1 MNFKVFIPLFILMMS
16 STSFSREDDFQM
28 RVSWVRTL
36 KELLFEIEKNE
47 DHKMVLQ
54 EKKFFDSWT
63 LITEAWADARYDCF
77 YAGWPST
84 LRASGGKKLCQ
95 LPERTNS
102 SYEKGICK
110 GDELQCQPLL
120 FGNNLCVSFKTK
132 QDRNSSLSQC
142 EKKFQSERKGQ
153 YDFLRKTSRKE
164 ANDLREMSALAAD
177 VCDPKSKSPQKGS
190 AVCKKIQDKLSD
202 AMKAID
208 RGFIEAEII
217 QGPDTS
223 QGEEVRPETI
233 PIQSST
239 SLTVEEDCP
248 DPVVAETDLLAQSLS
263 SVQKKLNEPIDESY
277 EKIKKEFLSSP
288 FCDPEKVIN
297 NSAER
302 PSAVYVSILMKE
314 LQPLE
319 YLNSANQR
327 QEFLK
332 KMQDKF
338 NVSRSVQNEVSTL
351 LNGGG
356 DKKNIAA
363 KARGIIL
370 QDVIKNYQ
378 PGPHQ
383 LAQEMKEELTK
394 KNIFK
399 KNSTGEIECPFI
411 GKDAFMKAMA
421 GREEVLKKHGRS
433 ITNKNQITIV
443 DYTRP
448 SNERRMFVID
458 LNTNKVLHNTWTA
471 HGVGNSDGGG
481 IDGKGSSPSM
491 SNQPGSL
498 KSSDGFI
505 IATAASRGNRFGPN
519 VLLKGIDSNNS
530 NMGARAV
537 IIHGWASPMGEY
549 STGLREYN
557 YNTGKFA
564 KPYDVVEKVMKTDFR
579 SSTTKQMEDAIWG
592 IKDSLLTGTYL
603 PPTEGCLGVPT
614 INMKHLDRK
623 GRNKDQVELLR
634 EDLPGSIIFNY
645 SGPEMK
651 SKYL

>member
-1 MNFKVFIPLFILMMS
+1 MSLKLLIPLFILLMS
-16 STSFSREDDFQM
+16 SSSFSAEADFQM

-36 KELLFEIEKNE
+36 KELLVEIEKNQ

-54 EKKFFDSWT
+54 EKKFFDSWA

-102 SYEKGICK
+102 SYVKGICK

-132 QDRNSSLSQC
+132 QDRNSSFSQC
-142 EKKFQSERKGQ
+142 EKKFQTERKGQ
-153 YDFLRKTSRKE
+153 YDFLRNTSRKE

-177 VCDPKSKSPQKGS
+177 ICDPKSKSPQKGS
-190 AVCKKIQDKLSD
+190 VVCKKIKDKLPD

-217 QGPDTS
+217 QTS
-223 QGEEVRPETI
+223 ITPEPT
-233 PIQSST
+233 PNRSSAP
-239 SLTVEEDCP
+239 LAVEEDCP
-248 DPVVAETDLLAQSLS
+248 ESVVAEPDLLAQSLS

-297 NSAER
+297 NSDQR
-302 PSAVYVSILMKE
+302 PSAVFVSLLMKE
-314 LQPLE
+314 LQSLE

-327 QEFLK
+327 QEFLS

-338 NVSRSVQNEVSTL
+338 NLSSSVQNEVSNL
-351 LNGGG
+351 INSGG
-356 DKKNIAA
+356 DKKNTAA
-363 KARGIIL
+363 RARGIIL
-370 QDVIKNYQ
+370 QDVIKNYKS
-378 PGPHQ
+378 GSHE

-399 KNSTGEIECPFI
+399 KNSAGEIECPFI
-411 GKDAFMKAMA
+411 GKDAFMKALA
-421 GREEVLKKHGRS
+421 GRDEVLKRHGRS

-471 HGVGNSDGGG
+471 HGVGKSEGGG

-498 KSSDGFI
+498 QSSEGFI

-564 KPYDVVEKVMKTDFR
+564 KPYDVIEKVMKTDFR

-592 IKDSLLTGTYL
+592 IKDSLVTGTYL

-645 SGPEMK
+645 SGSEMK

>member
-1 MNFKVFIPLFILMMS
+1 MRLKLLISLFMLLTGFS
-16 STSFSREDDFQM
+16 SFSAEDDFQM

-36 KELLFEIEKNE
+36 KELLVEIEKNE
-47 DHKMVLQ
+47 DHKMVLL
-54 EKKFFDSWT
+54 EKKFFDSWS
-63 LITEAWADARYDCF
+63 LITSAWADARYDCF

-120 FGNNLCVSFKTK
+120 FGKNLCVSFKTK
-132 QDRNSSLSQC
+132 QERNSSFSQC
-142 EKKFQSERKGQ
+142 EKKFQVEKKGR
-153 YDFLRKTSRKE
+153 YDFLKNTSRKE

-177 VCDPKSKSPQKGS
+177 ICDPKSDSPQKGS
-190 AVCKKIQDKLSD
+190 VVCQKIKDKLPD
-202 AMKAID
+202 AMKAIN
-208 RGFIEAEII
+208 RGFIEAGI
-217 QGPDTS
+217 
-223 QGEEVRPETI
+223 
-233 PIQSST
+233 IQSSAAPDGNEGQPEPIST
-239 SLTVEEDCP
+239 QSPPLLVAGEDCP
-248 DPVVAETDLLAQSLS
+248 PPAAAPESLAQN
-263 SVQKKLNEPIDESY
+263 VADIQKQLNDPFDDSY

-297 NSAER
+297 NSDQK
-302 PSAVYVSILMKE
+302 PSAVYVGILMKE
-314 LQPLE
+314 MQSLP
-319 YLNSANQR
+319 YLNSAAQR
-327 QEFLK
+327 EEFLG
-332 KMQDKF
+332 KMQSKF
-338 NVSRSVQNEVSTL
+338 NVSRIVHNEVSNL
-351 LNGGG
+351 LSGGG
-356 DKKNIAA
+356 DRKDIAA
-363 KARGIIL
+363 KAQGIIL
-370 QDVIKNYQ
+370 QDIIKNYR
-378 PGPHQ
+378 PGSHQ
-383 LAQEMKEELTK
+383 LTQEMKEELTK

-399 KNSTGEIECPFI
+399 KNPSGEIECPFI

-421 GREEVLKKHGRS
+421 GREEVLKSHGRS
-433 ITNKNQITIV
+433 ITHKNQITIV

-458 LNTNKVLHNTWTA
+458 LSSNKVLHNTWTA
-471 HGVGNSDGGG
+471 HGIGKSEGGG

-505 IATAASRGNRFGPN
+505 IATAASHGNRFGPN

-530 NMGARAV
+530 NLGARAV

-549 STGLREYN
+549 STGLQEYN
-557 YNTGKFA
+557 YNTGLFNR
-564 KPYDVVEKVMKTDFR
+564 PYDVIEKVMKTDFR

-592 IKDSLLTGTYL
+592 IKSSLITPTFL